1 MAWVL
6 RNKDVSTAITSASR
20 PEQLDDIVGS
30 LKFVSKITKEVE
42 DRVNQL
48 TEMQPIPD
56 MDYRIFGP
64 GVPRR

>member
-6 RNKDVSTAITSASR
+6 RNKDVSTAITSASK
-20 PEQLDDIVGS
+20 PEQLEDIVGS

-48 TEMQPIPD
+48 TGMQPIPD
-56 MDYRIFGP
+56 MDYRTFGP